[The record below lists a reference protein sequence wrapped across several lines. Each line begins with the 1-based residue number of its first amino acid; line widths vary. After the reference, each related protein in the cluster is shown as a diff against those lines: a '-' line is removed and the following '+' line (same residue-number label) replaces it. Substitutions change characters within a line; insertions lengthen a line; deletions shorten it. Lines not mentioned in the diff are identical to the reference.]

1 MKQIILF
8 AISGLFSIYSSV
20 HAQESISKWQ
30 NQPII
35 IDGSLSDWGSIPRF
49 FDSESN
55 VQYEFRN
62 DTQNLYLTLRSSD
75 QATQI
80 QLQQAGFSVHLKL
93 KSKPPT
99 KFGITF
105 VAPKKRGMPP
115 MDRNPEG
122 KRDKL
127 VDKFSSKPVVAVIDS
142 ATLDGFLL
150 SEGIITSENKN
161 PKGIC
166 FAKNKSSRDQFV
178 VEFQIPLK
186 EMYGNDFSLTNIISI
201 PIQFQVIIN
210 ELSETANKTRGRMN
224 GRMHGGGMR
233 GGMPGGE
240 MGGGGMPGGGEEMD
254 GGEMGER
261 PGMPDGE
268 MPESLS
274 FSRKSFT
281 ANFRLSAGK

>member
-8 AISGLFSIYSSV
+8 VISGLFSIYSNV

-62 DTQNLYLTLRSSD
+62 DAQNLYLTLRTSD

-105 VAPKKRGMPP
+105 TVPKRKGMPP
-115 MDRNPEG
+115 LDRNPKE
-122 KRDKL
+122 KQDKL
-127 VDKFSSKPVVAVIDS
+127 VDKFSSKPEVAVIDS

-150 SEGIITSENKN
+150 SEGTVTSENKD
-161 PKGIC
+161 PKSIC
-166 FAKNKSSRDQFV
+166 FAKSKASRDQFV

-186 EMYGNDFSLTNIISI
+186 EMYGNDFSLNTIINI

-210 ELSETANKTRGRMN
+210 ELSETANKSRGMR
-224 GRMHGGGMR
+224 GGMR
-233 GGMPGGE
+233 GGGEE
-240 MGGGGMPGGGEEMD
+240 MGGGEV
-254 GGEMGER
+254 GER
-261 PGMPDGE
+261 PEMPADGE

-281 ANFRLSAGK
+281 ANFKLSAGK

>member
-1 MKQIILF
+1 MRQIILL
-8 AISGLFSIYSSV
+8 AISGLFSIYSSL

-30 NQPII
+30 GQPII
-35 IDGSLSDWGSIPRF
+35 IDGNLSDWESIPRF

-62 DTQNLYLTLRSSD
+62 DAQNLYLTVRTSD

-80 QLQQAGFSVHLKL
+80 QLRQAGFSVHLKL

-105 VAPKKRGMPP
+105 TTPKKRGMPP
-115 MDRNPEG
+115 MDRNPED

-127 VDKFSSKPVVAVIDS
+127 VDKFSSKPEVAAIDS
-142 ATLDGFLL
+142 AILDGFLL
-150 SEGIITSENKN
+150 SESIITSENKD

-166 FAKNKSSRDQFV
+166 FAKSKASRDQFV

-186 EMYGNDFSLTNIISI
+186 EMYGNDFSLSNLIGI
-201 PIQFQVIIN
+201 PIQFQMIIN
-210 ELSETANKTRGRMN
+210 ELSETANKSRGRMN
-224 GRMHGGGMR
+224 GGMRGGEMR
-233 GGMPGGE
+233 GGMPTGE
-240 MGGGGMPGGGEEMD
+240 MGRGGMPGGGEEM
-254 GGEMGER
+254 GG
-261 PGMPDGE
+261 GE
-268 MPESLS
+268 MPESLA

-281 ANFRLSAGK
+281 ANFKLSAGK